1 MVEKKLITLACAVR
15 ILVCGACFLPPL
27 PEHQPPPPPL
37 PRLALAGIQSIRVSV
52 TNTSESHHLDP
63 LDLARAVTKSINEQA
78 NETGISAYDQIY
90 AGDAVLAITVLSE
103 SATPSTTGDK
113 KVSFLIDISA
123 TLTRQDGA
131 VIWRE
136 TDAAY
141 PFSYNLT
148 SDHSEDAWQN
158 AFLRTWLTNMLGTG
172 LVHRMFHER

>member
-1 MVEKKLITLACAVR
+1 
-15 ILVCGACFLPPL
+15 
-27 PEHQPPPPPL
+27 
-37 PRLALAGIQSIRVSV
+37 
-52 TNTSESHHLDP
+52 
-63 LDLARAVTKSINEQA
+63 VTKSINEQA
-78 NETGISAYDQIY
+78 NETGISAYDQRY